1 MKSYFFLTLL
11 FLHIFAAILL
21 TADDPAKGH
30 YDSALFFLQ
39 SEKYQQALDDL
50 NFIVKSFPKSQLADD
65 ALLQLGIYYFDHEK
79 KYDQALQY
87 FQQIKDSYTDSNS
100 APAAYYYI
108 GLIYLNRRDPKDL
121 DEAFANFERV
131 TRVFPSSTWVDRSL
145 VGAGLA
151 LKLRGEY
158 DKAYEEFSKLKVRFA
173 GSPLAPRAQY
183 EMGLSALNSDSYI
196 DAAFDLQQLI
206 NQFPD
211 SEFSQPAR
219 EINTIIYRLH
229 IASQTDRKLYLP
241 DSTYSVLLPQI
252 DNPLGMGIDSKGNLY
267 LADKDKKI
275 VSVFD
280 ASGKSINTISL
291 LSPRS
296 VFIDDRDVAI
306 IANETGVSIGGKD
319 SASFAFQKEGKSPEP
334 LVEIRSVAMNAF
346 GDFFVV
352 SEKMPGILVY
362 DSMRK
367 PVTGSSFA
375 NTEREYAKVVLNS
388 RNQVYALDKPR
399 KQIFLMGP
407 DGKAIYGIGPSGKGF
422 TFDRIEDFAV
432 DRANHLY
439 VLNRNP
445 RGILIFAPDGNL
457 LRFIASEK
465 KGGSVVFEDGKLIAV
480 GPSGSIFILD
490 RDQKRI
496 LKIG

>member
-1 MKSYFFLTLL
+1 MRAGIFALL
-11 FLHIFAAILL
+11 FVFAFSALL
-21 TADDPAKGH
+21 FTADDPAKGH

-79 KYDQALQY
+79 KSDQALQY
-87 FQQIKDSYTDSNS
+87 FQQIKDNYTESNS

-108 GLIYLNRRDPKDL
+108 GLIYLDRRDPKDL

-131 TRVFPSSTWVDRSL
+131 TRVFPSSNWVDRSL

-158 DKAYEEFSKLKVRFA
+158 DKAYEEFSKVKVRFA

-183 EMGLSALNSDSYI
+183 EMGLSALNSDSFI
-196 DAAFDLQQLI
+196 DAAYDFQQLI

-211 SEFSQPAR
+211 SEFSKPAR

-229 IASQTDRKLYLP
+229 IAPQSDRKLYLP
-241 DSTYSVLLPQI
+241 DSSYSVLLPQM
-252 DNPLGMGIDSKGNLY
+252 DNPLGMGVDSKGNLY

-280 ASGKSINTISL
+280 AAGKSTNSISL
-291 LSPRS
+291 LSPQS
-296 VFIDDRDVAI
+296 IFIDDRDVPI
-306 IANETGVSIGGKD
+306 IANETAVSVGGKE
-319 SASFAFQKEGKSPEP
+319 SASFSFSKEGKAPEP
-334 LVEIRSVAMNAF
+334 LVEIRSAAMNVF
-346 GDFFVV
+346 GDFYVV
-352 SEKMPGILVY
+352 SEKMPGILMY

-367 PVTGSSFA
+367 PVSGSTFA

-388 RNQVYALDKPR
+388 RNQVYALDKQR
-399 KQIFLMGP
+399 KQILLMGP
-407 DGKAIYGIGPSGKGF
+407 DGKAIYAIGPTGKGY

-445 RGILIFAPDGNL
+445 RGIMIFAPDGTIL
-457 LRFIASEK
+457 KFIPSEK
-465 KGGSVVFEDGKLIAV
+465 KGGSLVFEDGRLIAV

>member
-1 MKSYFFLTLL
+1 MKAVIFTLL
-11 FLHIFAAILL
+11 LLHTFSALVL

-79 KYDQALQY
+79 KSDQALQY
-87 FQQIKDSYTDSNS
+87 FQQIKDGYTDSNS

-108 GLIYLNRRDPKDL
+108 GLIYLDRRDPKDL

-131 TRVFPSSTWVDRSL
+131 TRVFPSSSWVDRSL

-151 LKLRGEY
+151 LKFRGEY
-158 DKAYEEFSKLKVRFA
+158 DKAYEEFSKVKVRFA

-196 DAAFDLQQLI
+196 DAAYDFQQLI
-206 NQFPD
+206 NQFPG

-229 IASQTDRKLYLP
+229 IAPQIDRKLYAA
-241 DSTYSVLLPQI
+241 DASYSVLLPQM
-252 DNPLGMGIDSKGNLY
+252 DNPLGMGVDSKGNLY

-291 LSPRS
+291 LSPQS

-306 IANETGVSIGGKD
+306 IANETAVSVGGKE
-319 SASFAFQKEGKSPEP
+319 SASFAFQKQDKTPEP
-334 LVEIRSVAMNAF
+334 LVEIRSAATNLF
-346 GDFFVV
+346 GDFFVI

-362 DSMRK
+362 DSMHT
-367 PVTGSSFA
+367 PVSGLTFA

-388 RNQVYALDKPR
+388 RNQVYALDKQR
-399 KQIFLMGP
+399 KQIILMGP
-407 DGKAIYGIGPSGKGF
+407 DGKSIYAIGPTGKGYA
-422 TFDRIEDFAV
+422 FDRIEDFAV

-445 RGILIFAPDGNL
+445 RGIMIFAPDGNL
-457 LRFIASEK
+457 LRFIVSEK
-465 KGGSVVFEDGKLIAV
+465 KGGSLVFEDGRLIAV
-480 GPSGSIFILD
+480 GPAGAIFILD